1 MVLMFYAKQHIC
13 IINYESF
20 YSKGVIFYFIQ
31 TISPLLNHSLI
42 SFVYHFLQIE
52 VLSI

>member
-13 IINYESF
+13 IINYES
-20 YSKGVIFYFIQ
+20 YCGKDAILHFIQ
-31 TISPLLNHSLI
+31 TIYPLFNHSII
-42 SFVYHFLQIE
+42 SVVYHFLQIE